1 MKTIEIIGFKRANL
15 GKKEARA
22 LRAET
27 NVPCIL
33 YGGKEQVAFHTPAF
47 LLRDL
52 VYTPNVHK
60 VELTIEGKKVDCI
73 MQDIQFHPVN
83 EMILHVDFLQLEADK
98 PAKIEIPVKFMG
110 ASPGVLQGGRLAQKL
125 FKIKVKALPKDLPD
139 FIEVDISDLQLGK
152 SVRVSDIKTKN
163 VAILNNPALPI
174 ATVEVT
180 RALKAEP
187 GAADAKGAPAKGAAP
202 AKAAEAKAAP
212 AAKAAPKK

>member
-15 GKKEARA
+15 GKTEARA
-22 LRAET
+22 LRDET

-60 VELTIEGKKVDCI
+60 VELTIDGKKVDCI

-83 EMILHVDFLQLEADK
+83 EMILHVDFLQLLEDK

-125 FKIKVKALPKDLPD
+125 FKIKVKALPKNLPD
-139 FIEVDISDLQLGK
+139 FIEVDISNLQIGK
-152 SVRVSDIKTKN
+152 SVRVSDIKTPN
-163 VAILNNPALPI
+163 VVVINNPSLPI
-174 ATVEVT
+174 ATVETT

-187 GAADAKGAPAKGAAP
+187 GAEAAKGAAP
-202 AKAAEAKAAP
+202 AKAADAKAAP
-212 AAKAAPKK
+212 ATKAAPKK